1 MKGGRAVRLFN
12 ADRLRLLITD
22 SCNLSCS
29 YCHNEGQFGRG
40 KFMSMSVVADLASWL
55 RDNSIRVKNLILSGG
70 EPSLHPQLIEIVQAL
85 EGTADKISMVSNGT
99 RLTPTVIDRLAENG
113 MSYIKFGIDAVDALS
128 TKGPL
133 DRATRTA
140 REEVLANSVY
150 AAKVMPG
157 SHLNT
162 VVSSFNYHRIRN
174 VIEWCDRHSMGVKF
188 LELIEV
194 RPEVRDI
201 KPFPGGAGHSW
212 FAQIYEDARDLLSD
226 VEYNPDVMKFYARS
240 PAGQV
245 VQFSE
250 NFCLYG
256 ACSRL
261 WTRIDTH
268 GRLVPCINRPVTR
281 PLSLSE
287 TGLTQTAAVNR
298 EMTDVSVWPCGAN
311 GISDDGPKP
320 DRMELEIALSDG
332 SVASF
337 PLTGRTNCVGW

>member
-1 MKGGRAVRLFN
+1 MRLFN

-40 KFMSMSVVADLASWL
+40 TFMAKSDVAELACWLQENSVQ
-55 RDNSIRVKNLILSGG
+55 IKNLILSGG
-70 EPSLHPQLIEIVQAL
+70 EPSLHPDLVEIVQML
-85 EGTADKISMVSNGT
+85 RPTANKISMVSNGT
-99 RLTPTVIDRLAENG
+99 RLTRAVIDRLADSG
-113 MSYIKFGIDAVDALS
+113 MAYIKFGIDAVDALA

-140 REEVLANSVY
+140 RAKVLGNATY
-150 AAKVMPG
+150 AAEVMPG

-162 VVSSFNYHRIRN
+162 VVSAFNYHRIRN
-174 VIEWCDRHSMGVKF
+174 VLEWCDQHSMGVKF

-194 RPEVRDI
+194 RPEI
-201 KPFPGGAGHSW
+201 HSLKPFPDDAGHSW
-212 FAQIYEDARDLLSD
+212 FARIYEGVRDLLSD
-226 VEYNPDVMKFYARS
+226 IEYNPDVMKFYARS
-240 PAGQV
+240 PGGQV

-261 WTRIDTH
+261 WTRIDSY

-281 PLSLSE
+281 PLSLS
-287 TGLTQTAAVNR
+287 TAGVGQTKAVNQ
-298 EMTDVSVWPCGAN
+298 EMKDVSAWPCGALTF
-311 GISDDGPKP
+311 PVEHL
-320 DRMELEIALSDG
+320 DRTSVDIALSDG
-332 SVASF
+332 SSVSF
-337 PLTGRTNCVGW
+337 PLTGRANCVE